1 MVFVLGCIWVVLSG
15 ANGRRF
21 LGCLCQCRR
30 PALTARPAADR
41 RSGRAISS
49 AELALSLPHGT
60 TARSPLPA
68 VRQGIPSATLQR
80 EILLERL
87 PPDGLSQSASAAR
100 RRWPADLGRFRGN
113 PLAANP
119 ARPRLNRRDPRPT
132 PREPAYRKTENR

>member
-1 MVFVLGCIWVVLSG
+1 MSAAILS
-15 ANGRRF
+15 RRSP
-21 LGCLCQCRR
+21 
-30 PALTARPAADR
+30 PATSAADQ

-87 PPDGLSQSASAAR
+87 PANGLSQSACAVRAA
-100 RRWPADLGRFRGN
+100 RWPADLGRFRGN